1 VTLKKVA
8 RLKSQHSGN
17 VQANGTRR
25 ASCGHP
31 ASIEA
36 FAHRLCDD
44 ERTLSIFANGA
55 YYSTGVRLREIGV
68 ALLGVHQA
76 RGGVDVPSPGK
87 HR

>member
-1 VTLKKVA
+1 MTLKKLA

-17 VQANGTRR
+17 VQASGAQRGSATE
-25 ASCGHP
+25 P

-36 FAHRLCDD
+36 FAPKPSDD

-55 YYSTGVRLREIGV
+55 YYSAGVRLREIGV
-68 ALLGVHQA
+68 ALLSVHQA
-76 RGGVDVPSPGK
+76 RGGVDVPSPEK